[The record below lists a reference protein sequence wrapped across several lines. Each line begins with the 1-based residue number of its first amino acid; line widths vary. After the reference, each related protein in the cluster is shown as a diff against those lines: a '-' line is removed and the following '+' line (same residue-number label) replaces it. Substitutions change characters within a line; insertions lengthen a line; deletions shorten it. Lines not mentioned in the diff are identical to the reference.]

1 MMEKAQALKEKNNL
15 EIPKG
20 KKPIPTFSGND
31 LDNIASKVGLHIVSQ
46 VEQGNSDTQQILDMV
61 ADRNQTFCETC
72 KYDSCVFG
80 HTQGELPPKCSKGV
94 VSSPKVQCQS
104 PCNLGVGRNK
114 ESIEIRVVAQNEM
127 SDKESMGEDPAT
139 PRNSR
144 SSTLDLVADLEEREW
159 TKVAN
164 RKKNKKKSK

>member
-1 MMEKAQALKEKNNL
+1 MGSNYSRKEEQEESLGGMTMMEKAQALKEKNNL

-61 ADRNQTFCETC
+61 ADWNQTFCETC

-80 HTQGELPPKCSKGV
+80 HT
-94 VSSPKVQCQS
+94 
-104 PCNLGVGRNK
+104 
-114 ESIEIRVVAQNEM
+114 
-127 SDKESMGEDPAT
+127 
-139 PRNSR
+139 
-144 SSTLDLVADLEEREW
+144 
-159 TKVAN
+159 
-164 RKKNKKKSK
+164 